1 MTTRR
6 TTAGLLDPAAERLA
20 RGAGVAVWK
29 QIAEQLAAEI
39 RDRRYADSGRLPSE
53 NELAQRFGV
62 NRHTL
67 RQAVAALQQDGLVS
81 IEQGRGAF
89 IRKDWLDYTLSRRTR
104 YTENILGNQLAPS
117 RQLLAARSEPA
128 SEKVARALGLRKGTR
143 VLLAEQ
149 LDEAGEQPIAVATS
163 WFPAARFGGLLER
176 LQAGARITE
185 ALAALGVADYFRATN
200 RIITQLPDEAL
211 ARLLRQPRTRPVLC
225 VESVDIDADGVPIK
239 YGETLFSGDRVQLVC
254 DTHGG

>member
-6 TTAGLLDPAAERLA
+6 TTTGSLDPAAERLA
-20 RGAGVAVWK
+20 RGVGVAVWK
-29 QIAEQLAAEI
+29 QIAVHLAAEI

-67 RQAVAALQQDGLVS
+67 RQAVAALQQEGLIS

-104 YTENILGNQLAPS
+104 YTENILGNRLAPG

-128 SEKVARALGLRKGTR
+128 SEKVAQALGLRKGTR
-143 VLLAEQ
+143 VLMAEQ

-163 WFPAARFGGLLER
+163 WFPAARFAGLLER

-185 ALAALGVADYFRATN
+185 ALAELGVADYFRATN
-200 RIITQLPDEAL
+200 RIVTQLPDDTL

-225 VESVDIDADGVPIK
+225 VESVDVDAEGVPIK

-254 DTHGG
+254 DTHAA